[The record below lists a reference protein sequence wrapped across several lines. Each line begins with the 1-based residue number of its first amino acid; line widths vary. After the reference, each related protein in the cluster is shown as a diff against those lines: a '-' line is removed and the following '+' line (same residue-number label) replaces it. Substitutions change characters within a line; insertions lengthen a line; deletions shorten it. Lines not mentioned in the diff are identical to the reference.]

1 MYLPAP
7 VRNDKRILKFPILS
21 ARKPAEKNNIF
32 YFNQND
38 YKTFKFLEELET
50 RIIKFVKEL
59 EKNYKATKI
68 VKMHRY

>member
-21 ARKPAEKNNIF
+21 ARKPAEKII
-32 YFNQND
+32 YFVLT
-38 YKTFKFLEELET
+38 KMITKFVEELET
-50 RIIKFVKEL
+50 RIIKFVKEV

-68 VKMHRY
+68 VKMHGY